1 MLLRFATIVCC
12 SICQKKKRLNISF
25 YPNYILYGYHL
36 SFSFINFM
44 RSQLKIESFLGEE
57 RDKVNMSEENSVRVL
72 HFNVIDTYRVGETIQ
87 DDLHSFIHFSLLGYS
102 K

>member
-1 MLLRFATIVCC
+1 
-12 SICQKKKRLNISF
+12 
-25 YPNYILYGYHL
+25 
-36 SFSFINFM
+36 M
-44 RSQLKIESFLGEE
+44 RSQLKIESFWG
-57 RDKVNMSEENSVRVL
+57 RKRQINMSEENSVRVL

>member
-1 MLLRFATIVCC
+1 MLLGFATIVCC
-12 SICQKKKRLNISF
+12 SICQKKNASIYLFIPIHSLCLSPFIFVYQFYEISTEDRIF
-25 YPNYILYGYHL
+25 FG
-36 SFSFINFM
+36 
-44 RSQLKIESFLGEE
+44 GEE
-57 RDKVNMSEENSVRVL
+57 RDKFNMSEESSVRVL

>member
-1 MLLRFATIVCC
+1 MLLGFATIVCC
-12 SICQKKKRLNISF
+12 SICQKKTPQYIFLSQF
-25 YPNYILYGYHL
+25 ILYAYHL